1 MDGSYWQARWQQ
13 GQTGFH
19 LPRPHPKLLSLWP
32 TLAPNTAAT
41 VFVPL
46 CGKSLDMVWLAER
59 GHAVV
64 GVELSELA
72 VRAFFAEQAL
82 TPAIQTFGDVKRFSS
97 GPYSLY
103 CGDFFALTQAQLPD
117 CHCIYDR
124 AALVA
129 LPPALRQRYAHQL
142 RVLLPHATMLLL
154 TLVYPQAEMAGPPF
168 SVSADE
174 VRELYAGAQLAQL
187 IEHDIL
193 AHEPRFMA
201 KGVTRL
207 TELAWSVQW

>member
-1 MDGSYWQARWQQ
+1 MDGSYWQTRWQR
-13 GQTGFH
+13 GETGFH
-19 LPRPHPKLLSLWP
+19 LSRPHPKLLSLWP
-32 TLAPNTAAT
+32 TLAPNATAT

-72 VRAFFAEQAL
+72 VRAFFAEQKL
-82 TPAIQTFGDVKRFSS
+82 TPVIQPFGYVQLFSA

-103 CGDFFALTQAQLPD
+103 CGDFFALTQTQLSD
-117 CHCIYDR
+117 CQFIYDR

-129 LPPALRQRYAHQL
+129 LPPALRRQYVHHL
-142 RVLLPHATMLLL
+142 RVLLPQASMLLL
-154 TLVYPQAEMAGPPF
+154 TLVYPQAEMVGPPF

-174 VRELYAGAQLAQL
+174 VRELYAGATLAQL
-187 IEHDIL
+187 LEHDIL

-207 TELAWSVQW
+207 TEQAWSVQW